1 MAKRRPRGRS
11 RWRPRADII
20 SCSAARP
27 APARRC
33 SRAASRGSCRRSS
46 LVRLSTW
53 PRSAASSASCRATG
67 RWNGRAR
74 FVPRITA
81 CPPPGSS
88 AVGVGW
94 RYRARSAGPTM
105 ESFSWTSWQSSR
117 LRSSRHSANPSS
129 QAGSRSPA
137 PAARSLTPRA
147 CATWRRLDRLP
158 DGRSNG
164 GRLSG
169 ACRRAPSTGP
179 GVWRAPRPTS
189 TARRVSTSTTSWKRS
204 ASACKMS
211 QPNLPELRVRGRW
224 PSPEG
229 PRAAIVGSRRPSPYG
244 EAVAEQLALDLARA
258 GVVVVSGL
266 ALGLHAA
273 AHRGALNAGG
283 VTVAVMGTGVDVIYP
298 SAHSVLAEAIV
309 SGGGAL
315 VSQFADGTA
324 PRRHNFPARNYTMAA
339 PADVVVVVEAGEA
352 SGALITAEAALDLH
366 KEVMAVPGSVF
377 SPLSVGTHGLIRD
390 GARLVQNARDVLAAL
405 P

>member
-1 MAKRRPRGRS
+1 
-11 RWRPRADII
+11 
-20 SCSAARP
+20 
-27 APARRC
+27 
-33 SRAASRGSCRRSS
+33 
-46 LVRLSTW
+46 
-53 PRSAASSASCRATG
+53 
-67 RWNGRAR
+67 
-74 FVPRITA
+74 
-81 CPPPGSS
+81 
-88 AVGVGW
+88 
-94 RYRARSAGPTM
+94 
-105 ESFSWTSWQSSR
+105 
-117 LRSSRHSANPSS
+117 
-129 QAGSRSPA
+129 
-137 PAARSLTPRA
+137 
-147 CATWRRLDRLP
+147 
-158 DGRSNG
+158 
-164 GRLSG
+164 
-169 ACRRAPSTGP
+169 
-179 GVWRAPRPTS
+179 
-189 TARRVSTSTTSWKRS
+189 
-204 ASACKMS
+204 MS

-224 PSPEG
+224 PPPEG

-266 ALGLHAA
+266 ALGVDAA

-339 PADVVVVVEAGEA
+339 LADVVVVVEAGEG

-390 GARLVQNARDVLAAL
+390 GAGLVQNARDVLAAL
-405 P
+405 HVGGEVLDDPLATPASIGITLRAERDGILSHLSDVLALNAAEIARKLQLPIAEVLGRLTALELDGAVKRQQGGFVRALRRGKDRA